1 MSTWGSRKRDD
12 RGAAVVETALCICFV
27 VLPLVFGTISYAYML
42 SFRQTVTQA
51 TAEGA
56 RAATVAPSGTSDTD
70 RTTAAIKAASAALSS
85 GAGGLTCTSQY
96 VTCTA
101 VPVANCADGSANNC
115 YKVTISYP
123 YRSHSLLPSMPGLG
137 FLLPDTVAYSSV
149 VEVNN

>member
-1 MSTWGSRKRDD
+1 MSTWGSRKHND
-12 RGAAVVETALCICFV
+12 RGAAAVETALCLCFV

-56 RAATVAPSGTSDTD
+56 RAAAVAPTGTIAAD
-70 RTTAAIKAASAALSS
+70 RSTVAIKAASAALSS

-101 VPVANCADGSANNC
+101 VPVSNCGDGSAHDC

-123 YRSHSLLPSMPGLG
+123 YRDHSLLPTMPGLG
-137 FLLPDTVAYSSV
+137 FMLPSTISYSSV

>member
-12 RGAAVVETALCICFV
+12 RGAAAVETALCLCFV

-51 TAEGA
+51 AAEGA
-56 RAATVAPSGTSDTD
+56 RAATVAPNGTSNTN
-70 RTTAAIKAASAALSS
+70 RTAAAIKAASTALSS
-85 GAGGLTCTSQY
+85 GAGGLTCTSTY

-101 VPVANCADGSANNC
+101 VPVTSCGDGSANNC

-123 YRSHSLLPSMPGLG
+123 YRDHSLLPSMPGLG
-137 FLLPDTVAYSSV
+137 FLLPETVSYAAV